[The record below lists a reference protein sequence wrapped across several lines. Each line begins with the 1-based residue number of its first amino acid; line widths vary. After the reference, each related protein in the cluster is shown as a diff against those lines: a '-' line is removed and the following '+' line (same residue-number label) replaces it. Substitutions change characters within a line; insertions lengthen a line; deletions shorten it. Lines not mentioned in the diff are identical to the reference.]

1 MIIRELHLHG
11 FGKFNDYSLKLEP
24 GLNIIYGPNES
35 GKSTLHSFI
44 NGMFYGFR
52 KPYTKRTLYSKD
64 HNRLSPWSGSNY
76 SGSIVFE
83 KDNKLYRIY
92 RVFDRGKEETRVL
105 CEETGEDITDRI
117 HSGDNSKVLQPGEYF
132 FGISSGVF
140 NSTLFIGQQD
150 IAFGKS
156 LAHEVRERLVN
167 VSSTGNENISV
178 EKAIFILDEELKDIG
193 TSRASTSEYGKLLT
207 EIQETEKKL
216 GNVKSEVVKYKDYV
230 TKRKAFL
237 DELSLVEID
246 IKKSQAA
253 IKEMEN
259 LERISKY
266 REILELRHKNN
277 CLGEELERLAVHETK
292 SQEDYNE
299 AVKLSEEIGIANSRI
314 GSLEEQLE
322 VIEERYTRLYGSIDK
337 EDINSLDII
346 EDGYRFQ
353 KLDYQTTEDR
363 DLVSLG
369 NEKIKLLEGQRV
381 LRWVLIVVSIL
392 YISSNILAYALGNYL
407 ILATAQIIL
416 IPLLYIIIRK
426 RALKIRIESLEDE
439 MDIQLEKA
447 TLLQKYK
454 LTDKYQLYKLL
465 ERARVEETKAEQD
478 KSILAELQGSRESI
492 SAKMNS
498 HNTELLAMKRML
510 GEILSNNQVGDMQAF
525 HEGLQK
531 KSRLKEIKREIE
543 FNQETIKR
551 ILKDENLV
559 ELKLLYDERPD
570 AGSDTVSNDMAAILQ
585 SHDELHDKRRD
596 LLLKIN
602 QIEGSLSQLEY
613 SIDQELSLNEK
624 LEGLR
629 TKEASLRSRRES
641 LEMAKTRIKAL
652 SSDIHREFVPSLNK
666 RVGQFICRLTEGRY
680 SDVKV
685 DKNLNFNLIQEGTN
699 RLIPLEYL
707 SGGTLDQMYIGLR
720 LGIVDE
726 LISNSLPIFLD
737 ECFSQYDDQRLRR
750 ILEFMTTF
758 ENRQVVLFTCQARE
772 EEMLKSAGKKYN
784 KINLQYS

>member
-1 MIIRELHLHG
+1 
-11 FGKFNDYSLKLEP
+11 
-24 GLNIIYGPNES
+24 
-35 GKSTLHSFI
+35 
-44 NGMFYGFR
+44 
-52 KPYTKRTLYSKD
+52 
-64 HNRLSPWSGSNY
+64 
-76 SGSIVFE
+76 
-83 KDNKLYRIY
+83 
-92 RVFDRGKEETRVL
+92 
-105 CEETGEDITDRI
+105 
-117 HSGDNSKVLQPGEYF
+117 
-132 FGISSGVF
+132 
-140 NSTLFIGQQD
+140 
-150 IAFGKS
+150 
-156 LAHEVRERLVN
+156 
-167 VSSTGNENISV
+167 
-178 EKAIFILDEELKDIG
+178 
-193 TSRASTSEYGKLLT
+193 
-207 EIQETEKKL
+207 
-216 GNVKSEVVKYKDYV
+216 
-230 TKRKAFL
+230 
-237 DELSLVEID
+237 
-246 IKKSQAA
+246 
-253 IKEMEN
+253 
-259 LERISKY
+259 
-266 REILELRHKNN
+266 
-277 CLGEELERLAVHETK
+277 
-292 SQEDYNE
+292 
-299 AVKLSEEIGIANSRI
+299 
-314 GSLEEQLE
+314 
-322 VIEERYTRLYGSIDK
+322 
-337 EDINSLDII
+337 
-346 EDGYRFQ
+346 
-353 KLDYQTTEDR
+353 
-363 DLVSLG
+363 
-369 NEKIKLLEGQRV
+369 
-381 LRWVLIVVSIL
+381 
-392 YISSNILAYALGNYL
+392 
-407 ILATAQIIL
+407 
-416 IPLLYIIIRK
+416 
-426 RALKIRIESLEDE
+426 RALKIRIESLEYE

-454 LTDKYQLYKLL
+454 LADKYQLYKLL

-492 SAKMNS
+492 SAKMKS

-570 AGSDTVSNDMAAILQ
+570 AGSDTVSNDMAAIFQ
-585 SHDELHDKRRD
+585 SHDKLHDKRRD

-624 LEGLR
+624 LKGLR
-629 TKEASLRSRRES
+629 TKEASLRIRRES

-652 SSDIHREFVPSLNK
+652 SSDIHREFAPSLNK

-737 ECFSQYDDQRLRR
+737 ECFSQYDDQRLGR

-772 EEMLKSAGKKYN
+772 EEMLKSTGKKYN

>member
-1 MIIRELHLHG
+1 
-11 FGKFNDYSLKLEP
+11 
-24 GLNIIYGPNES
+24 
-35 GKSTLHSFI
+35 
-44 NGMFYGFR
+44 
-52 KPYTKRTLYSKD
+52 
-64 HNRLSPWSGSNY
+64 
-76 SGSIVFE
+76 
-83 KDNKLYRIY
+83 
-92 RVFDRGKEETRVL
+92 
-105 CEETGEDITDRI
+105 
-117 HSGDNSKVLQPGEYF
+117 
-132 FGISSGVF
+132 
-140 NSTLFIGQQD
+140 
-150 IAFGKS
+150 
-156 LAHEVRERLVN
+156 
-167 VSSTGNENISV
+167 
-178 EKAIFILDEELKDIG
+178 
-193 TSRASTSEYGKLLT
+193 
-207 EIQETEKKL
+207 
-216 GNVKSEVVKYKDYV
+216 
-230 TKRKAFL
+230 
-237 DELSLVEID
+237 
-246 IKKSQAA
+246 
-253 IKEMEN
+253 
-259 LERISKY
+259 
-266 REILELRHKNN
+266 
-277 CLGEELERLAVHETK
+277 
-292 SQEDYNE
+292 
-299 AVKLSEEIGIANSRI
+299 
-314 GSLEEQLE
+314 
-322 VIEERYTRLYGSIDK
+322 
-337 EDINSLDII
+337 
-346 EDGYRFQ
+346 
-353 KLDYQTTEDR
+353 
-363 DLVSLG
+363 
-369 NEKIKLLEGQRV
+369 
-381 LRWVLIVVSIL
+381 
-392 YISSNILAYALGNYL
+392 
-407 ILATAQIIL
+407 
-416 IPLLYIIIRK
+416 
-426 RALKIRIESLEDE
+426 

-447 TLLQKYK
+447 TLMQKYK

-478 KSILAELQGSRESI
+478 ESILAELQGSRESI

-531 KSRLKEIKREIE
+531 KSRLKETKREIE

-652 SSDIHREFVPSLNK
+652 SSDIHREFAPSLNK

-737 ECFSQYDDQRLRR
+737 ECFSQYDDQRLGR